1 MEERT
6 KSGEAAHARAA
17 SPHAKHSSHSKQQP
31 AFGQPS
37 HGGISPT
44 PKPEDCQWN
53 IAHLRYHRY
62 TSHFFTCNLKGH
74 NSKSIRHCNTS
85 FKCFVVLMNISFQM
99 FVLNSCNGMMDIV
112 HLKRR
117 ERGRRDDSGVATSL
131 NYDVAL
137 SLTWLTQY
145 VFLKWALRGLEGP
158 QRLPPPF

>member
-37 HGGISPT
+37 HGGIGPT

-62 TSHFFTCNLKGH
+62 TYTSHFFTCNFKRSQLKR
-74 NSKSIRHCNTS
+74 SIWHCNTS
-85 FKCFVVLMNISFQM
+85 SKCFAVLMNISSQM
-99 FVLNSCNGMMDIV
+99 LMLNSCNGMMDIV

-131 NYDVAL
+131 NYGVAL
-137 SLTWLTQY
+137 SLSWLT
-145 VFLKWALRGLEGP
+145 
-158 QRLPPPF
+158 

>member
-145 VFLKWALRGLEGP
+145 VFLKWA
-158 QRLPPPF
+158 